1 MEELEKGKRESV
13 TGDCDLDVRA
23 TLLRSRAASN
33 AGVGRQSPLAC
44 GIEACLSHVTLAVM
58 LARLL
63 VLRSS
68 SQFLRKREA
77 ARSLRYAPSHSSVDR
92 NTIEKGSCSWHDM
105 RGATYTRKV
114 FNTKKNPYS
123 LISFDTLIH
132 LLHTILY
139 SSPFILMV
147 SFFHTHEDGLQ

>member
-1 MEELEKGKRESV
+1 MTVTLTCEQRCCDREPLV
-13 TGDCDLDVRA
+13 TRA
-23 TLLRSRAASN
+23 SEDSH
-33 AGVGRQSPLAC
+33 SPLAC

-77 ARSLRYAPSHSSVDR
+77 ARSLRYAPSQSSVDQQY
-92 NTIEKGSCSWHDM
+92 H
-105 RGATYTRKV
+105 RKR
-114 FNTKKNPYS
+114 FMQLARHAWGHIHEESLQYKKNPYS